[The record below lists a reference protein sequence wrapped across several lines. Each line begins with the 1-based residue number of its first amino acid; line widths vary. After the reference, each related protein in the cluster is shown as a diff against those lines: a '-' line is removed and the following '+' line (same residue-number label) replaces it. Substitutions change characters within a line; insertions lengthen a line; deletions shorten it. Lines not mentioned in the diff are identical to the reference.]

1 MGINVG
7 NVNVNGN
14 VFLAPMSGVT
24 DKPFRNLVSNFGAPL
39 VFSEMIASRA
49 IIRGN
54 RKTLKMSNSGNEEI
68 FSIQLAG
75 CEEDVMSEA
84 AKFCQDLGA
93 KIIDINMGCPVK
105 KVVNG
110 DAGSALMK
118 DEMRAASIIR
128 SVVGA
133 VEVPVTL
140 KMRTGWDDNSRNAPR
155 LAKIAEECGVKM
167 ITVHGR
173 TRCQF
178 YKGRSDWGFVK
189 KVKSAVNIPVI
200 VNGDINSI
208 ADAKNALSLSGADGV
223 MIGRATYG
231 KPWFIS
237 QVQANLDNQSKDTPK
252 LSLVRET
259 VLSHFE
265 DMLGHYGSKTGVL
278 LARKHIGWY
287 SHGYPNA
294 ATFRSEINSL
304 NNSALIKEKISNFF
318 Q

>member
-1 MGINVG
+1 
-7 NVNVNGN
+7 
-14 VFLAPMSGVT
+14 
-24 DKPFRNLVSNFGAPL
+24 
-39 VFSEMIASRA
+39 
-49 IIRGN
+49 
-54 RKTLKMSNSGNEEI
+54 
-68 FSIQLAG
+68 
-75 CEEDVMSEA
+75 
-84 AKFCQDLGA
+84 
-93 KIIDINMGCPVK
+93 MGCPVK